1 DGSNK
6 RLRILSSDVYRQREN
21 QSSTNVAQTQSGL
34 IIDNETELSSEI
46 IKEQLNS
53 VADIITQAIIE
64 VPTKHLLHLKE
75 LAPSDLRV
83 LARSDDNDPYSTCT
97 LLVQPMPA
105 TILLLGSTSYYV
117 DTKQIDLAISL
128 NKTYYF
134 EELEACL
141 CECGLYYLG
150 YSIDILALS
159 ANQLNAI
166 Q

>member
-1 DGSNK
+1 MDYQ
-6 RLRILSSDVYRQREN
+6 LRSPRGKLVLNVYRQREN
-21 QSSTNVAQTQSGL
+21 QSSTNVAQTKSGL

-83 LARSDDNDPYSTCT
+83 LARSDDNDAYST
-97 LLVQPMPA
+97 
-105 TILLLGSTSYYV
+105 YYV

>member
-1 DGSNK
+1 MDYQ
-6 RLRILSSDVYRQREN
+6 LRSPRGKLVLNVYRQREN

-34 IIDNETELSSEI
+34 IIDNETALSSEI

-105 TILLLGSTSYYV
+105 TILLLGSTS
-117 DTKQIDLAISL
+117 
-128 NKTYYF
+128 
-134 EELEACL
+134 
-141 CECGLYYLG
+141 CEHAPVWKLV
-150 YSIDILALS
+150 
-159 ANQLNAI
+159 QR
-166 Q
+166 